1 MWPWFRT
8 RFDREINRRLLKRQL
23 QSCHGASYGVTTV
36 PIVADVMD
44 SLGVETWTYYCVDD
58 WSNWVGLDHKP
69 LAVMELEV
77 LRKSDRV
84 IAASESLQERL
95 QKLGFESTLLTHGVD
110 TSHWQGTICSEV
122 VSFLD
127 GLQRPLVVQWGLI
140 NQNLDLDA
148 LAQLSDDMNEGT
160 IVLVG
165 PEVDP
170 DSRLDR
176 IKRLARFPRISYDH
190 LPGLAQRAS
199 VLVMAYQANEAT
211 IASQPLKLKEYMA
224 TGRAVV
230 ARSIPATL
238 DWADAIDLYTSS
250 SEFSSSVRNR
260 IATGVEPSQVAARRR
275 LDVESW
281 ETKARSFG
289 STVTGQE
296 IDQAL
301 QIRLDAP

>member
-1 MWPWFRT
+1 
-8 RFDREINRRLLKRQL
+8 
-23 QSCHGASYGVTTV
+23 
-36 PIVADVMD
+36 
-44 SLGVETWTYYCVDD
+44 
-58 WSNWVGLDHKP
+58 
-69 LAVMELEV
+69 
-77 LRKSDRV
+77 
-84 IAASESLQERL
+84 
-95 QKLGFESTLLTHGVD
+95 
-110 TSHWQGTICSEV
+110 
-122 VSFLD
+122 
-127 GLQRPLVVQWGLI
+127 
-140 NQNLDLDA
+140 
-148 LAQLSDDMNEGT
+148 
-160 IVLVG
+160 
-165 PEVDP
+165 
-170 DSRLDR
+170 
-176 IKRLARFPRISYDH
+176 
-190 LPGLAQRAS
+190 
-199 VLVMAYQANEAT
+199 MAYQANEAT